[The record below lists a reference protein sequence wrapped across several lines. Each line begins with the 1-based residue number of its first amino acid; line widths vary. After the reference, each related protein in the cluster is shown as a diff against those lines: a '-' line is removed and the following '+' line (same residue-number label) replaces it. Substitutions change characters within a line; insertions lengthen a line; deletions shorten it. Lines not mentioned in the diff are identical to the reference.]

1 MDERQPVL
9 PLTVHL
15 LANSGDSLAFQLAV
29 DRLLHRIC
37 SDVPLFLVSE
47 RAAPIK
53 LYECQKKRSEFPGI
67 SVTLFL
73 REDLGEERID
83 LLQSFFQL
91 PPWAHIITDFQE
103 GRSCPVKLPLC
114 DYYSLDTH
122 MPVWE
127 IRHVHY
133 GTEIV
138 RLTVYCSCDNYED
151 AVRLYETILQKEA
164 TSQKAGFCFFV
175 LYSTSHVSV
184 QLSLKQLHPGIS
196 VQVKDACALQFAVHA
211 VGQLVPLLPYPCV
224 PISDTRWQT
233 QDYDGNKILLLV
245 VGNTTATEVKTESK
259 AASTLM
265 VNPNSSSLLFSSLNR
280 SMEAQV
286 QTAKDSII
294 PKNVCVPCNSLDQSE
309 TVYNNISPSQ
319 KMMTTH
325 GVQMK
330 ETESNVDTGY
340 TVVSLTSQ
348 QAYMCE
354 LLEDKQRSPASEDI
368 YFSTS
373 KSKSPQNMSYKQ
385 SLSSDVAK
393 GGKAFG
399 MAENMFHVERDQIH
413 NSNIYISEEEEFF
426 I

>member
-1 MDERQPVL
+1 MDERQTVL

-15 LANSGDSLAFQLAV
+15 LASSGDSLAFQLAV

-37 SDVPLFLVSE
+37 PDVRLFLVSE

-53 LYECQKKRSEFPGI
+53 LYECQTKRPEFPGI

-91 PPWAHIITDFQE
+91 PPWTHVIADFQQ
-103 GRSCPVKLPLC
+103 GRSCPFKLPLC
-114 DYYSLDTH
+114 DYYSLDSH

-127 IRHVHY
+127 MRHVHY

-164 TSQKAGFCFFV
+164 TTQKAGFCFFV
-175 LYSTSHVSV
+175 LYSTTHVSV
-184 QLSLKQLHPGIS
+184 QLSIKQLHPGIS
-196 VQVKDACALQFAVHA
+196 VQVKDACALQFAIHA

-224 PISDTRWQT
+224 PISDARWQT

-245 VGNTTATEVKTESK
+245 VDHTTATQRKAESK

-265 VNPNSSSLLFSSLNR
+265 VIPDNPSLPFTSLNR
-280 SMEAQV
+280 SMEAKV
-286 QTAKDSII
+286 QNAKDTIN
-294 PKNVCVPCNSLDQSE
+294 PKNISVSSNYLDQSE
-309 TVYNNISPSQ
+309 TIYNNTNPSQ
-319 KMMTTH
+319 KLLAPH
-325 GVQMK
+325 GIQMK

-348 QAYMCE
+348 QAYICE
-354 LLEDKQRSPASEDI
+354 LSENQQSAPAFEDI

-373 KSKSPQNMSYKQ
+373 QRKSPQNLPFKLEES
-385 SLSSDVAK
+385 SSSDVVE
-393 GGKAFG
+393 GSKALG
-399 MAENMFHVERDQIH
+399 MTGSMFHSERYQIH
-413 NSNIYISEEEEFF
+413 NSNISEEEEFF